1 MGSRIESIP
10 SATMDALGR
19 TLGPA
24 TCASSRTSSNGP
36 SSSPGPH
43 LDLSGWLPT
52 SGAGPG
58 GRGIRTLEE
67 LEREHILAVLG
78 ETGWQVS
85 GARGAATLLGIK
97 PTTLEAR
104 MKKLGI
110 RRP

>member
-1 MGSRIESIP
+1 ME
-10 SATMDALGR
+10 ALQAYAWPGNVR
-19 TLGPA
+19 ELENVIQRA
-24 TCASSRTSSNGP
+24 VILSQ
-36 SSSPGPH
+36 GPH

-52 SGAGPG
+52 SGAGPH
-58 GRGIRTLEE
+58 GRAIRTLEE
-67 LEREHILAVLG
+67 LERDHILAVLG